1 MAAEERQRLSEKL
14 QELSNDYEELKETI
28 KAREIRAANSEKMLE
43 KQKKA
48 KEQDPSQPGPE
59 EGERDKLLKE
69 RQLIQEEKA
78 AKEEMWKQHTAVMED
93 LKRVERQI
101 ALQETK
107 ARTEAEEK
115 AKTFSEE
122 FTKKTTEKLGGML
135 SPPGSLLGE
144 DFYHDD
150 DLANL
155 GAGSLE
161 EEIRLE
167 DLKQEKYTKEE
178 VAAILRG
185 VRKSAA
191 VKEEIS
197 SPEVSAA
204 SLTLAQALRDVMGV
218 ATIPKSDK
226 TEASKKVLSKL
237 PEFSDTKDFF
247 LHLEA
252 LNNFFALNELTAD
265 EDKKKLLLLMSLD
278 EKSRIRVAS
287 VKPDQLPYS
296 TMSYK
301 KFAEEVQKSYLPEST
316 RKVYQAAFNAREQ
329 LPAESPFDYLQ
340 NLFLSFQRGWG
351 RHSWEFFL
359 ERAIQGFRNPHLR
372 LEMWRRSEA
381 LTCDSALVQD
391 MKPVFNQ
398 LTDFVSLSMDMVRK
412 THPASTQGMTL
423 LIGGGSTAAPVT
435 PGLREALDQSDY
447 EEGEFL
453 AEADDYEEDSSALT
467 EDQKLACEGLE
478 TELLFELFNKDSPE
492 EIAELQELRRT
503 NPGAKLCFV
512 CNSRFHLKAECPL
525 RMQIARFRN
534 NTFSQNFSQKKGTFY
549 RGGRGR
555 ARAWRGGA
563 WRGGRPSGGASGYR
577 GGATSRVRS
586 PPGQNHAA
594 PAQSLQRAEE
604 ILEELG
610 LDF

>member
-14 QELSNDYEELKETI
+14 QELSNNYDELKETI
-28 KAREIRAANSEKMLE
+28 RARENRAANTERLLE
-43 KQKKA
+43 KQRKA

-59 EGERDKLLKE
+59 EGEREKLLKE
-69 RQLIQEEKA
+69 RQFIQEDKA
-78 AKEEMWKQHTAVMED
+78 AAEEILKQRATLMED

-107 ARTEAEEK
+107 ARAETEGK
-115 AKTFSEE
+115 AKPFSEE
-122 FTKKTTEKLGGML
+122 FAKTTAEKLGGMI
-135 SPPGSLLGE
+135 SPIGSLFGE
-144 DFYHDD
+144 ELYHPE
-150 DLANL
+150 DLVNL
-155 GAGSLE
+155 GAGSLKE
-161 EEIRLE
+161 EVRLE
-167 DLKQEKYTKEE
+167 DLKQEQYTKEE

-185 VRKSAA
+185 VRKTAI
-191 VKEEIS
+191 VKEETS
-197 SPEVSAA
+197 SPEVSAV

-218 ATIPKSDK
+218 TTIPKSDK

-237 PEFSDTKDFF
+237 PEFSDAKDFF

-301 KFAEEVQKSYLPEST
+301 MFAEEVQKSYLPEST
-316 RKVYQAAFNAREQ
+316 RKVYQAAFNSREQ

-340 NLFLSFQRGWG
+340 NLFLSFQRGWA

-359 ERAIQGFRNPHLR
+359 EKAIQGLRNPHLR

-381 LTCDSALVQD
+381 LSCDSALVQD

-398 LTDFVSLSMDMVRK
+398 LTDFVSLGMDLVRK
-412 THPASTQGMTL
+412 SHPASTQGMTL
-423 LIGGGSTAAPVT
+423 LIGGGSAAAPVT
-435 PGLREALDQSDY
+435 PGLREVLDQPEY
-447 EEGEFL
+447 EGGEFL
-453 AEADDYEEDSSALT
+453 AEVDDYEEDSSALT

-492 EIAELQELRRT
+492 EIAELQELRKT

-512 CNSRFHLKAECPL
+512 CNSRFHLKAECPV

-534 NTFSQNFSQKKGTFY
+534 NTFSQNFSQKRGTYY
-549 RGGRGR
+549 RGSRGR
-555 ARAWRGGA
+555 AGRAWRGGA
-563 WRGGRPSGGASGYR
+563 WRGGRPSGGATGSR
-577 GGATSRVRS
+577 GGATLRMRS
-586 PPGQNHAA
+586 PPGPNYAA
-594 PAQSLQRAEE
+594 PIQSLQRAEE
-604 ILEELG
+604 FLEEL
-610 LDF
+610 DF